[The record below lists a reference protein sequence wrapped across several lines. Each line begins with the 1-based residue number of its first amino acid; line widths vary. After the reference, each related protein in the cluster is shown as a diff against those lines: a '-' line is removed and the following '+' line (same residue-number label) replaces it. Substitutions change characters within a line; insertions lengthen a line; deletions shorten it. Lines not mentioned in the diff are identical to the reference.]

1 MSLVKYI
8 KDKILYI
15 LVYEIYCLFM
25 VLYLDA
31 INVGTS
37 EIILITA
44 ITTFIAVFIMFLN
57 YNKKNRIIKELKQTI
72 DKLDEKYLIGEIMKK
87 PSNCELLE
95 YYKILKLANKSML
108 DKIAQSQ
115 RKQKEYKEYIESW
128 VHEIKLPIT
137 SIDLYCNNNR
147 NNITRKIIEENAK
160 INNYVEQ
167 ALFYARLDSVSNDY
181 MIKKTSLNECVNN
194 VISKN
199 KNALIQNKIKIEIE
213 DLDIKVYTDEK
224 WLEFILNQ
232 IVINSIKYKS
242 NSNGPI
248 ISIYQMENKE
258 NVCLYIKDN
267 GIGIKSSEIN
277 RVFEKGFT
285 GTNGRRNIK
294 STGIGLFLCL
304 KLCDELG
311 LVIQI
316 ESSESEYT
324 IVKIIIPKYE
334 YIR

>member
-1 MSLVKYI
+1 MSLVRYI

-31 INVGTS
+31 INVGSS
-37 EIILITA
+37 EIILIIV
-44 ITTFIAVFIMFLN
+44 ITTLIAAFIMLLN
-57 YNKKNRIIKELKQTI
+57 YNKKNRIIKELKETI
-72 DKLDEKYLIGEIMKK
+72 DKLDEKYLIGEIMRK

-147 NNITRKIIEENAK
+147 NDITRKIIEENEK
-160 INNYVEQ
+160 INNFVEQ

-181 MIKKTSLNECVNN
+181 MIKKISLNECINN
-194 VISKN
+194 VIFKN
-199 KNALIQNKIKIEIE
+199 KNTLIQNKVKIEINE
-213 DLDIKVYTDEK
+213 FNVNVYTDEK

-232 IVINSIKYKS
+232 IIINSIKYK
-242 NSNGPI
+242 NDDNPI
-248 ISIYQMENKE
+248 ISIYQEENKE

-294 STGIGLFLCL
+294 STGIGLFLCK

>member
-1 MSLVKYI
+1 MSLVRYI

-31 INVGTS
+31 INVGSS
-37 EIILITA
+37 EIILIIV
-44 ITTFIAVFIMFLN
+44 ITTLIAAFIMLLN
-57 YNKKNRIIKELKQTI
+57 YNKKNRIIKELKETI

-147 NNITRKIIEENAK
+147 NDITRKIIEENAK
-160 INNYVEQ
+160 INNFVEQ

-181 MIKKTSLNECVNN
+181 MIKRISLNECVNN
-194 VISKN
+194 VIFKN
-199 KNALIQNKIKIEIE
+199 KNTLIQNKVKIEINE
-213 DLDIKVYTDEK
+213 FNVNVYTDEK

-232 IVINSIKYKS
+232 IIINSIKYKDD
-242 NSNGPI
+242 NNPT
-248 ISIYQMENKE
+248 ISIYQEENKE

-285 GTNGRRNIK
+285 GSNGRKNSK
-294 STGIGLFLCL
+294 STGIGLFLCK

-311 LVIQI
+311 LTIQI
-316 ESSESEYT
+316 ESREDEYT

>member
-1 MSLVKYI
+1 MSLVRYI

-25 VLYLDA
+25 VIYLDA
-31 INVGTS
+31 INVGSS
-37 EIILITA
+37 EIILIIV
-44 ITTFIAVFIMFLN
+44 ITTLIAAFIMLLN
-57 YNKKNRIIKELKQTI
+57 YNKKNRIIKVLKETI
-72 DKLDEKYLIGEIMKK
+72 NKLDEKYLIGEIMRK

-147 NNITRKIIEENAK
+147 NDITRKIIEENEK
-160 INNYVEQ
+160 INNFVEQ

-181 MIKKTSLNECVNN
+181 MIKKISLNECINN
-194 VISKN
+194 VIFKN
-199 KNALIQNKIKIEIE
+199 KNTLIQNKVKIEINE
-213 DLDIKVYTDEK
+213 FNVNVYTDEK

-232 IVINSIKYKS
+232 IIINSIKYK
-242 NSNGPI
+242 NDDNPI
-248 ISIYQMENKE
+248 ISIYQKENKE

-294 STGIGLFLCL
+294 STGIGLFLCK

>member
-1 MSLVKYI
+1 MSLVRYI

-31 INVGTS
+31 INVGSS
-37 EIILITA
+37 EIILIIV
-44 ITTFIAVFIMFLN
+44 ITTLIAAFIMLLN
-57 YNKKNRIIKELKQTI
+57 YNKKNRIIKELKETI
-72 DKLDEKYLIGEIMKK
+72 DKLDEKYLIGEIMRK

-137 SIDLYCNNNR
+137 SIDLYCNNNT
-147 NNITRKIIEENAK
+147 NDITRKIIGENAK
-160 INNYVEQ
+160 INNFVEQ

-181 MIKKTSLNECVNN
+181 MIKKISLNECINN
-194 VISKN
+194 VIFKN
-199 KNALIQNKIKIEIE
+199 KNTLIQNKVKIEINE
-213 DLDIKVYTDEK
+213 FNVNVYTDEK

-232 IVINSIKYKS
+232 IIINSIKYK
-242 NSNGPI
+242 NDDNPI
-248 ISIYQMENKE
+248 ISIYQEENKE

-285 GTNGRRNIK
+285 GSNGRKNSK
-294 STGIGLFLCL
+294 STGIGLFLCK

-311 LVIQI
+311 LTIQI
-316 ESSESEYT
+316 ESNEDEYT